1 MIPPDFAQDGLQLAL
16 VALLLIVNGF
26 FVAAEIAFV
35 SVRRTRVAELAE
47 QGDRR
52 ARWLQ
57 LAHRH
62 PERFLAAVQLGVTMA
77 SLALGWLA
85 EPALAGLLA
94 PALAL
99 LPDALNPSLA
109 NSLSAAATF
118 ALVTFLTIVV
128 GELTPKAIALTKTEP
143 TALSVAR
150 PMLAVMGLF
159 RPVIWLLNAAAGVLI
174 RALRVRPASEAEG
187 AHSVQ
192 ELKMLVTASAES
204 GVVENEEEEM
214 LHAVFDFGNTLVRQ
228 VMVPRTEVVAV
239 PASAATPEIL
249 RVALEHPFSKFPVYE
264 GDLDHVI
271 GVLHIRDLLRG
282 QLAQADPAPSA
293 RSLMREAMYIP
304 ETARVSQLLQRF
316 RVRHQHLAI
325 VLDEYGGTAG
335 VVALED
341 LLEEIVGDVQGPFDK
356 DLEIQPQADGSAWI
370 DGLTL
375 MEEVN
380 DRFGLQLEDPHYD
393 TIAGYMLGRLGR
405 IAKQGDVV
413 QVAGVRLEVRQM
425 DGLRIAQV
433 RLSRI
438 PNPPPDAGPGS

>member
-1 MIPPDFAQDGLQLAL
+1 MTPQSFTQDLLQLAL
-16 VALLLIVNGF
+16 VVLLLTINGF

-35 SVRRTRVAELAE
+35 SVRRTRIAELSD
-47 QGDRR
+47 QGDPR

-57 LAHRH
+57 RAHRN
-62 PERFLAAVQLGVTMA
+62 PQRFLAAVQLGVTMA
-77 SLALGWLA
+77 SLALGWVA
-85 EPALAGLLA
+85 EPALAHLLS
-94 PALAL
+94 PVLSL
-99 LPDALNPSLA
+99 LPADLDPNLA
-109 NSLSAAATF
+109 HTLSAVATF

-128 GELTPKAIALTKTEP
+128 GELTPKAIALAKPEP
-143 TALSVAR
+143 TALGVAR
-150 PMLAVMGLF
+150 PMLGVMALF
-159 RPVIWLLNAAAGVLI
+159 RPVIWLLNSAAGLLT
-174 RALRVRPASEAEG
+174 RALRVRPASEADG

-204 GVVENEEEEM
+204 GVVEDEEEEM
-214 LHAVFDFGNTLVRQ
+214 LHAVFDFGDTLVRQ

-239 PASAATPEIL
+239 PASATPSEIL
-249 RVALEHPFSKFPVYE
+249 SVTREHPFSKFPVFE
-264 GDLDHVI
+264 GDLDHVL
-271 GVLHIRDLLRG
+271 GVLHIRDLVAG
-282 QLAQADPAPSA
+282 QQNEDPSA
-293 RSLMREAMYIP
+293 LTARSMMREAIYIP

-316 RVRHQHLAI
+316 RARRQHLAI

-341 LLEEIVGDVQGPFDK
+341 LLEQIVGDVQGPFDK
-356 DLEIQPQADGSAWI
+356 EPEIQPQADGSTWI

-405 IAKQGDVV
+405 MARLGDVV
-413 QVAGVRLEVRQM
+413 LVSGVRLEVRQM

-433 RLSRI
+433 RLSRS
-438 PNPPPDAGPGS
+438 PTASDEAGRGA

>member
-1 MIPPDFAQDGLQLAL
+1 MMPQELAQDALQLAL

-35 SVRRTRVAELAE
+35 SVRRTRVAELAD

-57 LAHRH
+57 RAHRY
-62 PERFLAAVQLGVTMA
+62 PQRFLAAVQLGVTMA

-94 PALAL
+94 PVLSL
-99 LPDALNPSLA
+99 LPKTLDESVAR
-109 NSLSAAATF
+109 SLSAAATF

-128 GELTPKAIALTKTEP
+128 GELTPKAIALTKPEP
-143 TALSVAR
+143 TALGVAR
-150 PMLAVMGLF
+150 PMLAIMAVF
-159 RPVIWLLNAAAGVLI
+159 RPVIWLLNSAAGVLV

-204 GVVENEEEEM
+204 GVVEDEEEEM
-214 LHAVFDFGNTLVRQ
+214 LHAVFDFGDTLVRQ

-239 PASAATPEIL
+239 PASAVTPEIL
-249 RVALEHPFSKFPVYE
+249 RVALEHPLSKFPVFE

-282 QLAQADPAPSA
+282 QLTEAGSAPTA
-293 RSLMREAMYIP
+293 RSLMREAIYIP

-316 RVRHQHLAI
+316 RARRQHLAI

-356 DLEIQPQADGSAWI
+356 ELEIQPQADGSAWI
-370 DGLTL
+370 DGLTM

-380 DRFGLQLEDPHYD
+380 ERFGLQLEDPHYD
-393 TIAGYMLGRLGR
+393 TIAGYVLGRLGR
-405 IAKQGDVV
+405 MAKLGDAV
-413 QVAGVRLEVRQM
+413 QIAGVRLEVRQM

-433 RLSRI
+433 RLSRTA
-438 PNPPPDAGPGS
+438 NPSLGTGPGA

>member
-1 MIPPDFAQDGLQLAL
+1 MMPQQLVQDLLQLAI
-16 VALLLIVNGF
+16 VPLLLIFNGF

-35 SVRRTRVAELAE
+35 SVRRTRIAELAE

-52 ARWLQ
+52 ARSLQ

-77 SLALGWLA
+77 SLALGWVA
-85 EPALAGLLA
+85 EPALTGILA
-94 PALAL
+94 PVLAL
-99 LPDALNPSLA
+99 LPGELDPNLA
-109 NSLSAAATF
+109 RTLSAGATF
-118 ALVTFLTIVV
+118 ALITFLTISVS
-128 GELTPKAIALTKTEP
+128 ELTPKAIALAKPEP
-143 TALSVAR
+143 TALVVAR
-150 PMLAVMGLF
+150 PMRTLMVLF
-159 RPVIWLLNAAAGVLI
+159 RPVIWLLNGAAGLLV
-174 RALRVRPASEAEG
+174 RALHVRPASDAEG
-187 AHSVQ
+187 AHSVH

-204 GVVENEEEEM
+204 GVVKDEEEDM
-214 LHAVFDFGNTLVRQ
+214 LHAVFDFGDTLVRQ

-239 PASAATPEIL
+239 PASAVTPEIL
-249 RVALEHPFSKFPVYE
+249 RVALEYPFSKLPVFE

-282 QLAQADPAPSA
+282 QLTDQGAAPTA
-293 RSLMREAMYIP
+293 RSLMREAIYIP

-316 RVRHQHLAI
+316 RVRRQHLAI

-356 DLEIQPQADGSAWI
+356 ELEIQPQADGSAWI
-370 DGLTL
+370 DGLTM

-380 DRFGLQLEDPHYD
+380 QRFGLQLEDPHYD
-393 TIAGYMLGRLGR
+393 TIAGFMLGRLGR
-405 IAKQGDVV
+405 MAKLGDFV
-413 QVAGVRLEVRQM
+413 QVAGTRLEVRQM

-433 RLSRI
+433 RLSRS
-438 PNPPPDAGPGS
+438 PNPSSEAETGS